1 MACRRRVTPKSPVRD
16 LFGITN
22 VRRYTCTPR
31 DEAEEGCVSDA
42 RVFATRADLAIPLPP
57 RGSGG
62 RVGLEHC
69 ITHMNRPFSSGVTG
83 PCAGCGKVGSRSWR
97 VFWEAPPRA
106 LLLVLERFDDP
117 HGQKLNTP
125 VRVPLAIDSLRAR
138 GVLLEGAED
147 AAYEL
152 SAVTLHSGSRFGGHY
167 KAVVRAP
174 GGGGGWLEC
183 DDSSVAPCPGFP
195 QLMET
200 GTWGSFTVT
209 TALYSKRAPA
219 AAHTR

>member
-1 MACRRRVTPKSPVRD
+1 MSKKHSGRSSLRDFGSDSFPPAGHSRKDLQLCRQVADTLQLALGDCGDDVLRD
-16 LFGITN
+16 LHV
-22 VRRYTCTPR
+22 VRVVP
-31 DEAEEGCVSDA
+31 APDA
-42 RVFATRADLAIPLPP
+42 SQLLVI
-57 RGSGG
+57 
-62 RVGLEHC
+62 
-69 ITHMNRPFSSGVTG
+69 
-83 PCAGCGKVGSRSWR
+83 VGSAPGAHPPPPTPAMSGTTQCYRSWQA
-97 VFWEAPPRA
+97 VA
-106 LLLVLERFDDP
+106 VDD
-117 HGQKLNTP
+117 
-125 VRVPLAIDSLRAR
+125 AM
-138 GVLLEGAED
+138 LLEGAED

-174 GGGGGWLEC
+174 GGGGWLEC